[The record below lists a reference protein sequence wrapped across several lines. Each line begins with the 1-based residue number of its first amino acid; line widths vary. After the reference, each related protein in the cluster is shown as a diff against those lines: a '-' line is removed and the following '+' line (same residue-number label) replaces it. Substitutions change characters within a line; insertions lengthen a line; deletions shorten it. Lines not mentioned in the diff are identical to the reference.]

1 MELNNMILAIIPIEG
16 YMEKKKKIL
25 REVFKK
31 NNVVY
36 ITINRSFDYVLRQ
49 LEKDSI
55 KGKVIF
61 IDAIT
66 KTIASDIKKEDVLF
80 VENPQSLT
88 QMAIMID
95 VAISKIKDG
104 ILFFDSLSTLSTY
117 NNPDII
123 PRFAHS
129 LVNKLEKKKINGVFI
144 SVKEETDKKLIAQL
158 TQFVDKVVEV

>member
-1 MELNNMILAIIPIEG
+1 MELNKMILAIIPIEG

-104 ILFFDSLSTLSTY
+104 ILFFDSLSTLSIY

-123 PRFAHS
+123 SRFTHS
-129 LVNKLEKKKINGVFI
+129 LVNKLEKKKINGLFI